1 MFEKEIAF
9 CTEKVGKEGS
19 SLYYALL
26 FQQPKD
32 KAFWLGCFTLS
43 YEIKR
48 AAMLQFEAGLAQV
61 KLGWWRN
68 ALLDCRSK
76 QAQHP
81 VILAIGPD
89 VINALPDEHWGDLI
103 NQVVESTDIKRNQT
117 DLLALQSV
125 LASVRPWG
133 AVLGSWFGVR
143 SGTGSLDT
151 QSNSNSGTG
160 ASATQ
165 NLQDQSTVDTLLL
178 FWARSLQLT
187 QLLRLAKYLDDGFQ
201 PLPID
206 WLQAHEVTAE
216 QLKKREHSPATQAL
230 FKESGEFL
238 IREANKHWKSLPTEV
253 QLHCRPLR
261 ALFRMREAEFKMHAA
276 SGYLLLNE
284 QKILSP
290 WKKFST
296 AWTTQVLRK

>member
-9 CTEKVGKEGS
+9 CTEKVGQEGS

-26 FQQPKD
+26 FQQPRS
-32 KAFWLGCFTLS
+32 KAFWLGCFALTH
-43 YEIKR
+43 EIKR
-48 AAMLQFEAGLAQV
+48 AAMLQFDAGLAQV

-81 VILAIGPD
+81 IILAIGPE
-89 VINALPDEHWGDLI
+89 VINALPDEHWGELI
-103 NQVVESTDIKRNQT
+103 NQVVDTTQIKRSQT
-117 DLLALQSV
+117 DQQALQSV
-125 LASVRPWG
+125 LVSLKPW
-133 AVLGSWFGVR
+133 APVLGAWLDSHAGEKSFPHGE
-143 SGTGSLDT
+143 SLD
-151 QSNSNSGTG
+151 S
-160 ASATQ
+160 
-165 NLQDQSTVDTLLL
+165 LLL

-187 QLLRLAKYLDDGFQ
+187 QLLRMAKYLDDGFQ

-238 IREANKHWKSLPTEV
+238 IREANKRWKSLPATV
-253 QLHCRPLR
+253 QLQCRALR
-261 ALFRMREAEFKMHAA
+261 GLFRMREIEFKDHAG
-276 SGYLLLNE
+276 SGYLLLTE
-284 QKILSP
+284 QKVLSP
-290 WKKFST
+290 WRKFST

>member
-9 CTEKVGKEGS
+9 CNEKVGQEGS

-26 FQQPKD
+26 FQQPRD
-32 KAFWLGCFTLS
+32 KAFWLGCFALT

-48 AAMLQFEAGLAQV
+48 AAMLQYEAGLAQV

-76 QAQHP
+76 QPQHP
-81 VILAIGPD
+81 VILAIGPE
-89 VINALPDEHWGDLI
+89 VINALPDEHWGELI
-103 NQVVESTDIKRNQT
+103 NGVVDSTEIKRNQT
-117 DLLALQSV
+117 DQQALNSAMQA
-125 LASVRPWG
+125 LKPWG
-133 AVLGSWFGVR
+133 PVLRARFESHTR
-143 SGTGSLDT
+143 DA
-151 QSNSNSGTG
+151 NP
-160 ASATQ
+160 
-165 NLQDQSTVDTLLL
+165 STPSSSIDESTIENLLL
-178 FWARSLQLT
+178 FWGRALQLT
-187 QLLRLAKYLDDGFQ
+187 QLLRMAKYLDDGFQ

-216 QLKKREHSPATQAL
+216 QLKKREHTASTQAL

-238 IREANKHWKSLPTEV
+238 IREANKLWKSLPTD
-253 QLHCRPLR
+253 LKLWCRPLR
-261 ALFRMREAEFKMHAA
+261 ALYRMRELEFKEHSR
-276 SGYLLLNE
+276 SGYLLLSE

>member
-9 CTEKVGKEGS
+9 CSEKVGQEGS

-26 FQQPKD
+26 FQQPRD
-32 KAFWLGCFTLS
+32 KAFWLGCFALTH
-43 YEIKR
+43 EIKR
-48 AAMLQFEAGLAQV
+48 AAMLQYEAGLAQV

-76 QAQHP
+76 KAQHP
-81 VILAIGPD
+81 VILAIGPE

-103 NQVVESTDIKRNQT
+103 NQVVDATEIKRNQT
-117 DLLALQSV
+117 DQQALNS
-125 LASVRPWG
+125 LMMSLRPWG
-133 AVLGSWFGVR
+133 PVLQ
-143 SGTGSLDT
+143 SLFVSKA
-151 QSNSNSGTG
+151 QEAN
-160 ASATQ
+160 Q
-165 NLQDQSTVDTLLL
+165 PPHSTHIDIKAIETLLL
-178 FWARSLQLT
+178 FWGRSLQLT

-216 QLKKREHSPATQAL
+216 QLKKREHTAATQAL

-238 IREANKHWKSLPTEV
+238 IREANKLWKGLPTE
-253 QLHCRPLR
+253 LKLMCRPLR
-261 ALFRMREAEFKMHAA
+261 SLYRMRELEFKEHGR
-276 SGYLLLNE
+276 SGYMLLSE

-296 AWTTQVLRK
+296 AWTTHVLRK